1 MIILS
6 GTMHVEKWKKK
17 GLGSTL
23 YLTAPMA
30 FESVGIHSKYTF
42 KTRFSE
48 VAPRHNKEG
57 CAIKSYSTY
66 AVLWSGV

>member
-6 GTMHVEKWKKK
+6 GTMHVES
-17 GLGSTL
+17 LGSTL
-23 YLTAPMA
+23 YIT
-30 FESVGIHSKYTF
+30 VGIHSKYTF

-66 AVLWSGV
+66 AVLWSGI